1 MHHQH
6 NKPFVFSHFGI
17 NQQRGS
23 ELYSM
28 FMASVLHHCMCP
40 DCGKHPIQQ
49 LAIEYMQETLLPD
62 IISRKASGDT
72 IEKVKI
78 QLEEYSKERDFMW
91 FQAGLLLTEHNEP
104 MWASLAENHKRDTYE
119 NTLIELFTIA
129 KDFFSSYNAPL
140 N

>member
-1 MHHQH
+1 
-6 NKPFVFSHFGI
+6 
-17 NQQRGS
+17 
-23 ELYSM
+23 
-28 FMASVLHHCMCP
+28 MASVLHHCMCP

-49 LAIEYMQETLLPD
+49 LAIEYMQEELIPNLKPDDSQRTLTGVLGVEELR
-62 IISRKASGDT
+62 IIRKN
-72 IEKVKI
+72 
-78 QLEEYSKERDFMW
+78 ERDFMW

-104 MWASLAENHKRDTYE
+104 MWASLAENHKKDTYE